1 MPLASNRVRIL
12 IAGGGYAGIQTA
24 LRLEK
29 LLKNDDAEI
38 QLIDKNTYHTLL
50 PSLPEILSKRGFSI
64 IYYKDIIQDRNID
77 FVQAN
82 IVNVDLEKKL
92 VFTSNPS
99 NQLEYDFLVLSLGSI
114 PFMPNIPG
122 LREHSFQFNSVEN
135 AKKIAER
142 LSIKDMIYPAGIP
155 NTKTNIVIGGGGA
168 TGVEIAGEIASLVN
182 KKYWQYSNFK
192 VILISP
198 DLLPSFPSSTK
209 NWVRAYLE
217 ALDVELLLGNEYY
230 ITGVKP
236 DLVQLKNG
244 KVIRTTMLIWAG
256 GVTALP
262 LPQKIGLKTGYN
274 GRVIVNKFL
283 QAEGRKNVFVI
294 GDAAL
299 ILNDKGYPVPT
310 TAYFAEQHGK
320 IAAHNIYS
328 MIKDQGR
335 TMKDYKVDGQWLDN
349 FAISIGSDLAVS
361 RIRGLDL
368 YGYSASKVKKLIKMK
383 YLKDIKK

>member
-1 MPLASNRVRIL
+1 MSLANDHVRIL

-24 LRLEK
+24 LRLQK
-29 LLKNDDAEI
+29 LLKKNYSDI

-64 IYYKDIIQDRNID
+64 IYYKDIIQDRKID
-77 FVQAN
+77 FIQAK
-82 IVNVDLEKKL
+82 IIDVDLDKKL
-92 VFTSNPS
+92 VCTVNPS
-99 NQLEYDFLVLSLGSI
+99 NQLRYDFLVLSLGSR

-122 LREHSFQFNSVEN
+122 LGEYSFQFNSIEN
-135 AKKIAER
+135 AKKIAEI
-142 LSIKDMIYPAGIP
+142 LSTKDMIDPAG
-155 NTKTNIVIGGGGA
+155 NTNTNIVIGGGGA
-168 TGVEIAGEIASLVN
+168 TGVEVAGEIASLVR
-182 KKYWQYSNFK
+182 KRHQKYSNIK

-198 DLLPSFPSSTK
+198 DLLPGFPSSTK
-209 NWVRAYLE
+209 NWVQAYLE
-217 ALDVELLLGNEYY
+217 ALDVQLLLGDEYY
-230 ITGVKP
+230 IIEVKP
-236 DLVQLKNG
+236 NLVQLKNS
-244 KVIRTTMLIWAG
+244 KTIRTTMLIWAG

-262 LPQKIGLKTGYN
+262 LPQQIGLKTGYN
-274 GRVIVNKFL
+274 GRVLVNKFL

-299 ILNDKGYPVPT
+299 ILNNKGYPVPT

-320 IAAHNIYS
+320 IAAQNIYS
-328 MIKDQGR
+328 MIKEQGR
-335 TMKDYKVDGQWLDN
+335 TMKEYKVEGHWLDN

-383 YLKDIKK
+383 YLKSIKK

>member
-29 LLKNDDAEI
+29 LLKNNYAEI

-50 PSLPEILSKRGFSI
+50 PSLPEIISKRGFSI

-92 VFTSNPS
+92 VFTANPS
-99 NQLEYDFLVLSLGSI
+99 NQLGYNFLVLSLGSI

-122 LREHSFQFNSVEN
+122 LREHSFQFNSIEN
-135 AKKIAER
+135 AKKITER
-142 LSIKDMIYPAGIP
+142 LSIKDMIYPAGIT

-182 KKYWQYSNFK
+182 KKHWQYSNIK

-274 GRVIVNKFL
+274 GRVVVNKFL

-368 YGYSASKVKKLIKMK
+368 YGYSASKVKKLIKTK
-383 YLKDIKK
+383 YLEDIKK

>member
-1 MPLASNRVRIL
+1 MPLASNRLRIL

-29 LLKNDDAEI
+29 LLKKNYAEI

-64 IYYKDIIQDRNID
+64 IYYKDIIQDRNIY
-77 FVQAN
+77 FIQAD
-82 IVNVDLEKKL
+82 IINVDLEKKL
-92 VFTSNPS
+92 VFTVNPS
-99 NQLEYDFLVLSLGSI
+99 NQLGYDFLVLSLGSI
-114 PFMPNIPG
+114 PFLPNIPG
-122 LREHSFQFNSVEN
+122 LREHSFQFNSIEN

-142 LSIKDMIYPAGIP
+142 LSIKDMIDPAGIT

-168 TGVEIAGEIASLVN
+168 TGVEIAGEIASLVR
-182 KKYWQYSNFK
+182 KKRRQYSNIK

-198 DLLPSFPSSTK
+198 DLLPGFPSSTK

-217 ALDVELLLGNEYY
+217 ALDVDLLLGNECY

-236 DLVQLKNG
+236 DLVHLKNG

-262 LPQKIGLKTGYN
+262 LPQQIGLKTGYN
-274 GRVIVNKFL
+274 GRVVVNKFL

-299 ILNDKGYPVPT
+299 IFNDKGYPVPT

-335 TMKDYKVDGQWLDN
+335 TMKEYKVEGQWLDN

-368 YGYSASKVKKLIKMK
+368 YGYSASKVKKLIKTR
-383 YLKDIKK
+383 YLEDIKN